1 MIEVNDEG
9 QVLIVE
15 EQDEDPADGWLS
27 EGRKPNGCRV
37 REDFEV
43 DPRLSSTNTDFGGED
58 PAAVSETEE
67 AVTNPEAKYNGD
79 TL

>member
-58 PAAVSETEE
+58 PAKVDSEPKATFDPTE
-67 AVTNPEAKYNGD
+67 GSD
-79 TL
+79 S